1 MVDLFFP
8 EISETCWSRVAEVL
22 GSKFVGE
29 GPVSAEFERAF
40 QEKFFP
46 DRYCVAVN
54 SGTSALHLAYIL
66 AGVTAGKEV
75 VTPVFTCTATNL
87 PILYCGG
94 QVIFADV
101 LPGDMNIDPTSVYH
115 SLSKK
120 TQAIVAVHYGGA
132 LADTKRLRE
141 IAPQVA
147 LIEDCAQNIGHP
159 GIGIGD
165 YQCFSF
171 QAIKTL
177 TSVTPETPVLVRI
190 DGKVQIRE
198 IGHLDRSVI
207 GQECLAFDHDGKINW
222 SPITDF
228 IKHWID
234 DEILHLKV
242 AKGKTVSVTRS
253 HSMIVYDGKNFVPK
267 VAGDLRV
274 GDYIAA
280 PRKLE
285 LPEQE
290 RSIDLVDLLAGETL
304 MVRDGMVRLAR
315 SGKGVNAGKWI
326 SRYLKVDEKL
336 CEVLGYYASEGCI
349 GNWSRNGKTN
359 QDTLQPMFSF
369 GAHERDT
376 HVARLCRLIC
386 EVFPGFSANTY
397 LMNPNQSGMRVTFG
411 STLVAKIIMALE
423 PGCCAHDKKIPP
435 CVWDATHSAKMGF
448 LRGLFGGDGHW
459 SMQDGYTEHNSLGVS
474 SKQLANGL
482 HYLLLGMGIQ
492 SRMDEDQHET
502 ENGTICHRYTCTII
516 GREQKQA
523 YENCIPKEFV
533 SGGHVAKKSVTL
545 ATIESGRLSCN
556 ENLMQ
561 DVCLL
566 KVKDIKA
573 EPYSGYVY
581 DFSVEGKENF
591 LGGYGA
597 LCLHNTGDG
606 GMLVVRT
613 AVEQKIAKR
622 LRWFGIEREAKLR
635 GNWDQKVTELGFKY
649 QLTDVNAAIGLGNLQ
664 TFDDRLEYRRALLR
678 RYSDEL
684 RSCRHTRVLGQ
695 GQIDDGTHAA
705 WLATIVTSEMTRITR
720 ALTKAGIEHGPV
732 HYENSRYEIFKYAK
746 MGPIPG
752 MKSLDSNYLCLPL
765 HGRVTPEEVSLIC
778 DTIKTA

>member
-1 MVDLFFP
+1 MMNSVDLFFP
-8 EISETCWSRVAEVL
+8 EISPSCWSRVAEVL

-177 TSVTPETPVLVRI
+177 TCS
-190 DGKVQIRE
+190 
-198 IGHLDRSVI
+198 
-207 GQECLAFDHDGKINW
+207 
-222 SPITDF
+222 
-228 IKHWID
+228 
-234 DEILHLKV
+234 
-242 AKGKTVSVTRS
+242 
-253 HSMIVYDGKNFVPK
+253 
-267 VAGDLRV
+267 
-274 GDYIAA
+274 
-280 PRKLE
+280 
-285 LPEQE
+285 
-290 RSIDLVDLLAGETL
+290 
-304 MVRDGMVRLAR
+304 
-315 SGKGVNAGKWI
+315 
-326 SRYLKVDEKL
+326 
-336 CEVLGYYASEGCI
+336 
-349 GNWSRNGKTN
+349 
-359 QDTLQPMFSF
+359 
-369 GAHERDT
+369 
-376 HVARLCRLIC
+376 
-386 EVFPGFSANTY
+386 
-397 LMNPNQSGMRVTFG
+397 
-411 STLVAKIIMALE
+411 
-423 PGCCAHDKKIPP
+423 
-435 CVWDATHSAKMGF
+435 
-448 LRGLFGGDGHW
+448 
-459 SMQDGYTEHNSLGVS
+459 
-474 SKQLANGL
+474 
-482 HYLLLGMGIQ
+482 
-492 SRMDEDQHET
+492 
-502 ENGTICHRYTCTII
+502 
-516 GREQKQA
+516 
-523 YENCIPKEFV
+523 
-533 SGGHVAKKSVTL
+533 
-545 ATIESGRLSCN
+545 
-556 ENLMQ
+556 
-561 DVCLL
+561 
-566 KVKDIKA
+566 
-573 EPYSGYVY
+573 
-581 DFSVEGKENF
+581 
-591 LGGYGA
+591 
-597 LCLHNTGDG
+597 DG

-613 AVEQKIAKR
+613 AAEQRIAKR

-635 GNWDQKVTELGFKY
+635 GNWDQKVTELGYKY

-678 RYSDEL
+678 QYSDEL
-684 RSCRHTRVLGQ
+684 RSCRHTRLMGQ

-705 WLATIVTSEMTRITR
+705 WICTIFTSEMTRVAR
-720 ALTKAGIEHGPV
+720 ALTKAGVESGPV
-732 HYENSRYEIFKYAK
+732 HYENSRYEIFKEAK
-746 MGPIPG
+746 AGPLPG
-752 MKSLDSNYLCLPL
+752 MKSLDSNYLCVPL
-765 HGRVTPEEVSLIC
+765 HGKVTPEDVTLIC